1 MNSKEGDFMAT
12 KAKLEGNKKH
22 QDKLDRIIIQP
33 YEDEGKAIRSAAVQ
47 AGESLQ
53 GYVLKAIR
61 QRMESEK

>member
-1 MNSKEGDFMAT
+1 MAT

-33 YEDEGKAIRSAAVQ
+33 YEDEGKVIRLAAAQ